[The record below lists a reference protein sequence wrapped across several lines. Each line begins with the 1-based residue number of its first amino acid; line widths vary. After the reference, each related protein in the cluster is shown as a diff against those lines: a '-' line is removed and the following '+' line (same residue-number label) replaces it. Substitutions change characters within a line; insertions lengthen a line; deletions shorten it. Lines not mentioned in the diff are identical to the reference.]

1 MACAALISTSSLL
14 ILLRTQAPPA
24 AMIVWMRGTQGQAL
38 YVIDTQRRVQTPLI
52 EPPSAP
58 VIEVPHASRDGLRAV
73 FQTSDHG
80 RLTIQVVDARRGV
93 LYSTGTETAERLAA
107 LSPDGRQ
114 LAYWATNDTRLSIR
128 FQSWH
133 LAIRDLDTG
142 ESRIITEQNA
152 LLPYD
157 RPLWSPDGQQLAV
170 RFWSGAQD
178 AGVHLISASGGSSE
192 GISELTPSS
201 ELSWSPDGTRI
212 AFDSSRDRNTEIY
225 LLDLP
230 SRRLQNLTQHLDNDF
245 QPTWSPDGSQIV
257 FVSNRADGG
266 GIYRMNAAGADFQR
280 VVEAGWQPLWSPMG
294 DEIAFISQRNGDT
307 AMYMIKADGSDLHLV
322 TALDDTARF
331 VGWYASEN

>member
-1 MACAALISTSSLL
+1 MACAALISTSVLL

-24 AMIVWMRGTQGQAL
+24 AMIVWMRGMQGQAL
-38 YVIDTQRRVQTPLI
+38 YVIDTQRRVQTSLI

-58 VIEVPHASRDGLRAV
+58 VIEVPHTSRNGLRAV

-114 LAYWATNDTRLSIR
+114 VAYWATHDTRLSIR

-142 ESRIITEQNA
+142 AARIITEQNA

-178 AGVHLISASGGSSE
+178 AGVHLINASSGAGASVP
-192 GISELTPSS
+192 ELTPSS
-201 ELSWSPDGTRI
+201 ELSWSPDGNRI

-230 SRRLQNLTQHLDNDF
+230 TRRLQNLTQHLDNDF
-245 QPTWSPDGSQIV
+245 QPTWSPDGTQIA

-266 GIYRMNAAGADFQR
+266 GIYRMDAAGTDFQR
-280 VVEAGWQPLWSPMG
+280 VIEAGWQPLWSPTG
-294 DEIAFISQRNGDT
+294 DEIAFISRRAGVT
-307 AMYMIKADGSDLHLV
+307 AMYMIGADGGMLHLV

-331 VGWYASEN
+331 VGWYTGEN